1 MITTFLLNESLYT
14 KRTVSHILLMMI
26 TVQDKMQQ
34 NYTYLLTEEEGKNFA
49 PDFQPQ
55 LTPKEMLELGV
66 FEGKYLTDCF
76 KEFPKDWFEKAKLS
90 PQRPDIE
97 CNCFKVK
104 SRQSLNV
111 WIKNGWILEPDPRGW
126 FQWYCRYY
134 MGRRLPEVDS
144 IQIKRWK
151 SFIRHKAQIELN
163 CPPFD
168 LNCRKKQRQALLQWA
183 YNPFI

>member
-1 MITTFLLNESLYT
+1 
-14 KRTVSHILLMMI
+14 MMI
-26 TVQDKMQQ
+26 TVHDKMQQ
-34 NYTYLLTEEEGKNFA
+34 NYAYLLTEEEGKNFA
-49 PDFQPQ
+49 PDFKPQ

-66 FEGKYLTDCF
+66 FEGKYLTDCTD
-76 KEFPKDWFEKAKLS
+76 EFPKDWFEKAKLS
-90 PQRPDIE
+90 PQKPNIE
-97 CNCFKVK
+97 CNYFKVK
-104 SRQSLNV
+104 SRQSLNT
-111 WIKNGWILEPDPRGW
+111 WIKKGWILEPDPRGW

-134 MGRRLPEVDS
+134 MGRRLPEIDK

-168 LNCRKKQRQALLQWA
+168 VNCRKKQRQALLQWA